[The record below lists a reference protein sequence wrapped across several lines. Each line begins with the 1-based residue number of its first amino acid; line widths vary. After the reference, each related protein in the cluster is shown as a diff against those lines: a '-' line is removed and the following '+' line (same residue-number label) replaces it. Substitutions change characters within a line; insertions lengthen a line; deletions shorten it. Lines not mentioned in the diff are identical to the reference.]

1 MKKRVLTWLRKARR
15 SRITLMAVGSS
26 GKSVKG
32 IAVPALAAWALV
44 AVIVLLLS
52 SASISYVM
60 MSASL
65 VRHARLNKEKDSVI
79 RELAARNH
87 ELLAVADAQQ
97 NRLAYL
103 SQQLQLVE
111 LKISAISSLG
121 EEIIATL
128 GSDVQLSSHLDLLSS
143 SVPAE
148 SRFPAIDPFL
158 GSGGVDRALPSSV
171 HADSQRT
178 VSIADLV
185 STKVEAMLG
194 ALAHDVEAFGLLK
207 TEAESYAY
215 RMSHTPTEW
224 PVTGR
229 ISSSYGSRVHPIYG
243 DRRFHDGIDIAV
255 PVGTPVRASA
265 DGVVTW
271 SGDKSGYGLTVIID
285 HGNGIETLYGHN
297 SRLVAKRGSEVKKG
311 QVIAYSGN
319 TGVSTGPHLHYE
331 VRKAGKCVDP
341 MIYLD

>member
-65 VRHARLNKEKDSVI
+65 VRHARLNKEKDLVI

-103 SQQLQLVE
+103 SEQLQLVE

-128 GSDVQLSSHLDLLSS
+128 GSDVQLSSHLDFLSL

-158 GSGGVDRALPSSV
+158 GSGGVDRALPGSV

-215 RMSHTPTEW
+215 RVSHTPTEW

-271 SGDKSGYGLTVIID
+271 SG
-285 HGNGIETLYGHN
+285 
-297 SRLVAKRGSEVKKG
+297 
-311 QVIAYSGN
+311 
-319 TGVSTGPHLHYE
+319 
-331 VRKAGKCVDP
+331 
-341 MIYLD
+341 